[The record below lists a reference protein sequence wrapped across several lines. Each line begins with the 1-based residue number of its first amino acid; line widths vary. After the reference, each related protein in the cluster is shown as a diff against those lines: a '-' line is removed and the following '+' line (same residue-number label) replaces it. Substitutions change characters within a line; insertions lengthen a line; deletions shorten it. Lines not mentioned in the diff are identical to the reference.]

1 MEIIQIKETLLI
13 PKEDIFNKRY
23 NLWMGLSLGNK
34 WFTKNNLEKLIDFGL
49 KHTKKS
55 LLILIPGRLQASNLR
70 YIDNLSRAQSLKRA
84 FEMEDEKRQEV
95 EVIVSRLPAKDQKKI
110 IIANYDDTLTP
121 KVIRQR
127 ELFMSEFA
135 KQKVFYDSVME
146 ISNEM
151 LKIRGRTISKD
162 RAESVALYV
171 LQELPLFLNGV
182 SVIDRNELYSVIL
195 YPGLGKFDELVV
207 KIIKSDEFKTLRDK
221 LGIINKTGIADI
233 E

>member
-13 PKEDIFNKRY
+13 PKDYIFKKRY
-23 NLWMGLSLGNK
+23 NLWIGLSFGNK

-49 KHTKKS
+49 IHTKKS
-55 LLILIPGRLQASNLR
+55 LLILIPGRLQVSNLR
-70 YIDNLSRAQSLKRA
+70 YIDNLSRAQSLKKA

-95 EVIVSRLPAKDQKKI
+95 EVIVSRLPAKDQKKVV
-110 IIANYDDTLTP
+110 IANYDDALTP
-121 KVIRQR
+121 KFVKQR
-127 ELFMSEFA
+127 EVLMREFSE
-135 KQKVFYDSVME
+135 QKAFYNSVME

-182 SVIDRNELYSVIL
+182 SIINRGELYSVIL

-207 KIIKSDEFKTLRDK
+207 KIIKSNEYNGLRNK
-221 LGIINKTGIADI
+221 LRIINKTGIADI

>member
-1 MEIIQIKETLLI
+1 
-13 PKEDIFNKRY
+13 
-23 NLWMGLSLGNK
+23 
-34 WFTKNNLEKLIDFGL
+34 
-49 KHTKKS
+49 
-55 LLILIPGRLQASNLR
+55 
-70 YIDNLSRAQSLKRA
+70 
-84 FEMEDEKRQEV
+84 MEDEKRQEV

-127 ELFMSEFA
+127 ELFMREFA

>member
-13 PKEDIFNKRY
+13 PKEYIFTKKY
-23 NLWMGLSLGNK
+23 NLWIGLSFGNK

-55 LLILIPGRLQASNLR
+55 LLILIPGRLQVSNLR
-70 YIDNLSRAQSLKRA
+70 YIDNLSRAQSLKKA
-84 FEMEDEKRQEV
+84 FAMEDEKRQEV
-95 EVIVSRLPAKDQKKI
+95 EVIVSRLPVKDQKKVV
-110 IIANYDDTLTP
+110 IANYDDTLTP
-121 KVIRQR
+121 KVIKQR
-127 ELFMSEFA
+127 EVLMREFA
-135 KQKVFYDSVME
+135 KQKFFYDSVME

-182 SVIDRNELYSVIL
+182 SIIDRDESYSVIL

-207 KIIKSDEFKTLRDK
+207 NIINSDDYESLRDK
-221 LGIINKTGIADI
+221 LGIINKTGIAYI

>member
-13 PKEDIFNKRY
+13 PEEDIFKKRY
-23 NLWMGLSLGNK
+23 NLWIGLSFGNK

-55 LLILIPGRLQASNLR
+55 LLILIPGRLQVSNLR
-70 YIDNLSRAQSLKRA
+70 YIDNLSRAKSLKRA
-84 FEMEDEKRQEV
+84 FAMEDEKRQEV
-95 EVIVSRLPAKDQKKI
+95 EVIVSRLPVKDQKKVV
-110 IIANYDDTLTP
+110 IANYDDTLTP
-121 KVIRQR
+121 KVIKQR
-127 ELFMSEFA
+127 EVLMREFA
-135 KQKVFYDSVME
+135 KQKFFYDSVME
-146 ISNEM
+146 ISKEM

-182 SVIDRNELYSVIL
+182 SIIDRDELYSVIL

-207 KIIKSDEFKTLRDK
+207 DIINSDDYESLRDK

>member
-13 PKEDIFNKRY
+13 PKEYIFTKKY
-23 NLWMGLSLGNK
+23 NLWIGLSFGNK

-55 LLILIPGRLQASNLR
+55 LLILIPGRLQVSNLR
-70 YIDNLSRAQSLKRA
+70 YIDNLSRAQSLKKA
-84 FEMEDEKRQEV
+84 FAMEDEKRQEV
-95 EVIVSRLPAKDQKKI
+95 EVIVSRLPVKDQKKVV
-110 IIANYDDTLTP
+110 IANYDDTLTP
-121 KVIRQR
+121 KVIKQR
-127 ELFMSEFA
+127 EVLMREFA
-135 KQKVFYDSVME
+135 KQKFFYDSVME

-182 SVIDRNELYSVIL
+182 SIIDRDELYSVIL

-207 KIIKSDEFKTLRDK
+207 NIIYSDDYKSLRDK
-221 LGIINKTGIADI
+221 LRIINKTGIADI